1 MFHKVGYLV
10 ATGTPFDE
18 LVGAA
23 GGKSR
28 SSFEATLDDRIKT
41 KLALTDTAFSGLS
54 YESAAGREKA
64 SQALLLMNVET
75 IRKMKHSSERYS
87 FSAHAAGTWSLEH
100 IHAQN
105 AEALNTGEQWTSWL
119 RLHRDALVGLPIDE
133 DRRRDLIRRINDA
146 IPTISRETFRTLE
159 RDVNEIFSSGDDAAE
174 GDVHVI
180 DNLALLDSRDNSA
193 LSNSVFEVKRLEI
206 LRRDRVGSYIPV
218 CTRNVF
224 LKYYTDEAAQQVH
237 FWGASDRRAYLE
249 AFRGEIGAYLTE
261 EVSEA

>member
-1 MFHKVGYLV
+1 
-10 ATGTPFDE
+10 
-18 LVGAA
+18 
-23 GGKSR
+23 
-28 SSFEATLDDRIKT
+28 
-41 KLALTDTAFSGLS
+41 
-54 YESAAGREKA
+54 
-64 SQALLLMNVET
+64 
-75 IRKMKHSSERYS
+75 
-87 FSAHAAGTWSLEH
+87 
-100 IHAQN
+100 
-105 AEALNTGEQWTSWL
+105 
-119 RLHRDALVGLPIDE
+119 LHRDALVGLPLDE
-133 DRRRDLIRRINDA
+133 DPRRDLIRRIDDA

-159 RDVNEIFSSGDDAAE
+159 RDVNEIFSSGDEAAE

-224 LKYYTDEAAQQVH
+224 LKYYTDEGTQQVH

-249 AFRGEIGAYLTE
+249 AFRAEIGAYLTE